1 MIRPA
6 RWLPLSLAVHA
17 AALGGGLWLAR
28 EPGERALFVDMT
40 RLESE
45 TDSARAGSAPAE
57 RAAAP
62 PAPTRRAP
70 VKRTAPPARSVD
82 ASTPATTPAPAPA
95 PAVAAAPPAAPTPSV
110 AGPAPAVEAPPSP
123 GAGDPRRR
131 RRRRIRSVPRG
142 AAAPAPGG
150 ARVPGRGAA
159 AWAER
164 HRAPGDRARGHG
176 PRERGDAGALVLA
189 RPAGRRGAGRRAR
202 TAPRAVPARG
212 APACAAGAAARG
224 VRAAL
229 TPASIRATMRAMATR
244 TVEHG
249 PDGSVTEYD
258 EVSVRGDAVER
269 LLTELFSEHWAEVFA
284 GPVIEGAA
292 YEIRFTAK
300 PALSMLDGYLTVDVG
315 AWHFHLCVG
324 EHRGAATPEQAARRR
339 VARAA
344 FFKTDGGSCVPG
356 SWGLRLWN
364 GHGEQMIS
372 VFFPNPWLD
381 DAQQRTREPRWD
393 GTALWEDLRRRYAG
407 DRVGD

>member
-1 MIRPA
+1 
-6 RWLPLSLAVHA
+6 
-17 AALGGGLWLAR
+17 
-28 EPGERALFVDMT
+28 
-40 RLESE
+40 
-45 TDSARAGSAPAE
+45 
-57 RAAAP
+57 
-62 PAPTRRAP
+62 
-70 VKRTAPPARSVD
+70 
-82 ASTPATTPAPAPA
+82 
-95 PAVAAAPPAAPTPSV
+95 
-110 AGPAPAVEAPPSP
+110 
-123 GAGDPRRR
+123 
-131 RRRRIRSVPRG
+131 
-142 AAAPAPGG
+142 
-150 ARVPGRGAA
+150 
-159 AWAER
+159 
-164 HRAPGDRARGHG
+164 
-176 PRERGDAGALVLA
+176 
-189 RPAGRRGAGRRAR
+189 
-202 TAPRAVPARG
+202 
-212 APACAAGAAARG
+212 
-224 VRAAL
+224 
-229 TPASIRATMRAMATR
+229 MRAMATR

-356 SWGLRLWN
+356 SWGFRLWN

-381 DAQQRTREPRWD
+381 DAQQRTREPRWER
-393 GTALWEDLRRRYAG
+393 TALWEDLRRRYAG